1 MNQFEKQIRS
11 KLKSEMKENSEPKK
25 ELYNQVSKRVGVI
38 QNDKKQKSYKRWLQ
52 VLAPCV
58 CLMAI
63 ATIVI
68 AMIVGKK
75 PVEAHQSI
83 VQVDVNPSIEM
94 VVDENNQVVSI
105 RGLNDEGKM
114 IIEGEVIVG
123 KNLDEAV
130 ETIIRLETQMGYLL
144 VNTTDNEVTIT
155 ISAENDQLI
164 QTMQEKTKSYIAKAC
179 EKVNIQAKITE
190 AKGYMIGELQSLA
203 KTLDP
208 TLTEEEIQKLTYD
221 QLIHVVELYHLE
233 VANLAS
239 VKLEEMYQQVK
250 AQEIKLTE
258 KEATKRAVD
267 QLDAIYQTS
276 IAAYDGVYQTL
287 ADAYQNLQDVY
298 YEYFVSDVSYYQSA
312 FDHLATKKAELLKQR
327 AYVASLPDD
336 EDVLIR
342 MKELAQLSYLEAEYA
357 SLEVTLTSAEQL
369 ANQAYQTVCYT
380 FEEILKQ
387 MEALEAKF
395 PTSIKEMTFQVIMDT
410 EEKLNTYKKQVF
422 ETFEK
427 AHLEDIEKA
436 KQALQ
441 ARKQALIES
450 LHHQEEAL
458 A

>member
-11 KLKSEMKENSEPKK
+11 KLKSEMKENSEPRK
-25 ELYNQVSKRVGVI
+25 ELYDQVSKRVGVI
-38 QNDKKQKSYKRWLQ
+38 QSEKRQKSYKRW
-52 VLAPCV
+52 VKVFAPCV
-58 CLMAI
+58 CLMII

-68 AMIVGKK
+68 AVMVGQK

-114 IIEGEVIVG
+114 IIEGEAIVG

-155 ISAENDQLI
+155 VSAENDQLI
-164 QTMQEKTKSYIAKAC
+164 QHMQEKTKSYISKAC
-179 EKVNIQAKITE
+179 EKLHIQAKITE
-190 AKGYMIGELQSLA
+190 AKGYMIEELQNLA

-208 TLTEEEIQKLTYD
+208 TLTEEEIKNLTYD
-221 QLIHVVELYHLE
+221 QLIHVVELYHIE
-233 VANLAS
+233 VASLAS

-250 AQEIKLTE
+250 AQEIKLAE

-267 QLDAIYQTS
+267 QLDVVYQSS
-276 IAAYDGVYQTL
+276 IAAYDGIYQRLT
-287 ADAYQNLQDVY
+287 AAYQSLQEAY
-298 YEYFVSDVSYYQSA
+298 YENFVSDASGYQIA
-312 FDHLATKKAELLKQR
+312 LDHLAEKKAELLKQR
-327 AYVASLPDD
+327 AYVASLP
-336 EDVLIR
+336 EDTDALTR
-342 MKELAQLSYLEAEYA
+342 MKETTQLAYLEAEYA
-357 SLEVTLTSAEQL
+357 SLELALTSAEQL
-369 ANQAYQTVCYT
+369 AHQAYQTVCAT
-380 FEEILKQ
+380 FEGILKQ
-387 MEALEAKF
+387 MEELEAKF
-395 PTSIKEMTFQVIMDT
+395 PTSIKEMTFQKIVDT
-410 EEKLNTYKKQVF
+410 EEKLNAYKKQVF

-436 KQALQ
+436 KQAVQ
-441 ARKQALIES
+441 ARKQFLIEN
-450 LHHQEEAL
+450 LHSKENTL

>member
-11 KLKSEMKENSEPKK
+11 KFKNEMKENSEPRK
-25 ELYNQVSKRVGVI
+25 ELYDQVSERVGVI
-38 QNDKKQKSYKRWLQ
+38 PSRNTQKKYKRWLQ

-58 CLMAI
+58 CLMI
-63 ATIVI
+63 MVTIVMAI
-68 AMIVGKK
+68 VVGKK
-75 PVEAHQSI
+75 PVEAHQAI

-114 IIEGEVIVG
+114 IIEGEAIVG
-123 KNLDEAV
+123 KSLDEAV

-144 VNTTDNEVTIT
+144 VNVTDNEITVT

-164 QTMQEKTKSYIAKAC
+164 QQMQEKTKSYIANAC
-179 EKVNIQAKITE
+179 EKVNVQAKINE
-190 AKGYMIGELQSLA
+190 VKGYVIEELQTLA

-208 TLTEEEIQKLTYD
+208 TLTEEEIQNLTYD

-239 VKLEEMYQQVK
+239 IKLEEMYQQVK
-250 AQEIKLTE
+250 AQEIRLAE
-258 KEATKRAVD
+258 KEATKQAVD
-267 QLDAIYQTS
+267 QLEAIYQTS
-276 IAAYDGVYQTL
+276 ITAYDTIYQTL
-287 ADAYQNLQDVY
+287 TETYQSLQEVY
-298 YEYFVSDVSYYQSA
+298 YEYFVSDASSYQNA
-312 FDHLATKKAELLKQR
+312 LDHLATKKAELLKQR
-327 AYVASLPDD
+327 AYVANLP
-336 EDVLIR
+336 EDIDILTR
-342 MKELAQLSYLEAEYA
+342 MKETAQLSYLEAEYA

-369 ANQAYQTVCYT
+369 ASQAYQAVCYT

-410 EEKLNTYKKQVF
+410 EEKINAYKKQVF

-427 AHLEDIEKA
+427 THLEDIEKA
-436 KQALQ
+436 KQAIQ
-441 ARKQALIES
+441 VRKQALIETLHSQENS
-450 LHHQEEAL
+450 LS
-458 A
+458 

>member
-11 KLKSEMKENSEPKK
+11 KFKNEMKENSEPRK
-25 ELYNQVSKRVGVI
+25 ELYNQVSERVGVI
-38 QNDKKQKSYKRWLQ
+38 PSGKTQKKYKKWLQ

-58 CLMAI
+58 CLMI
-63 ATIVI
+63 MVTIVMAI
-68 AMIVGKK
+68 VVGKK
-75 PVEAHQSI
+75 PVEAHQTI

-94 VVDENNQVVSI
+94 IVDENNQVVSI

-114 IIEGEVIVG
+114 IIEGETIVG
-123 KNLDEAV
+123 KSLDEAV

-144 VNTTDNEVTIT
+144 VSATDNEVTIT
-155 ISAENDQLI
+155 ISAQNDRLVQ
-164 QTMQEKTKSYIAKAC
+164 QMQEKTKSYIANAC
-179 EKVNIQAKITE
+179 EKVNVQAKINE
-190 AKGYMIGELQSLA
+190 VKGYVIEELQTLA

-208 TLTEEEIQKLTYD
+208 TLTEEEIQNLTYD

-239 VKLEEMYQQVK
+239 VKLEEMYRQVK
-250 AQEIKLTE
+250 AQEIRLAE
-258 KEATKRAVD
+258 KEATKQAVD
-267 QLDAIYQTS
+267 QLEAIYQTS
-276 IAAYDGVYQTL
+276 IIAYDTIYQTL
-287 ADAYQNLQDVY
+287 TEAYQSLQEVY
-298 YEYFVSDVSYYQSA
+298 YEYFISDASSYQSA
-312 FDHLATKKAELLKQR
+312 LDHLATKKAELLKQR
-327 AYVASLPDD
+327 AYVASLPEDI
-336 EDVLIR
+336 DVLTR
-342 MKELAQLSYLEAEYA
+342 VKETAQLSYLEAEYA

-427 AHLEDIEKA
+427 AHLEDIKKT

-441 ARKQALIES
+441 ARKEALIET
-450 LHHQEEAL
+450 LHSQENTL
-458 A
+458 S

>member
-11 KLKSEMKENSEPKK
+11 KFKNEMKENSEPRK
-25 ELYNQVSKRVGVI
+25 ELYNQVSERVGVI
-38 QNDKKQKSYKRWLQ
+38 PSGKTQKKYKKWLQ

-58 CLMAI
+58 CLMI
-63 ATIVI
+63 MVTIVMAI
-68 AMIVGKK
+68 VVGKK
-75 PVEAHQSI
+75 PVEAHQTI

-94 VVDENNQVVSI
+94 IVDENNQVVSI

-114 IIEGEVIVG
+114 IIEGETIVG
-123 KNLDEAV
+123 KSLDEAV
-130 ETIIRLETQMGYLL
+130 ETIIRLETQMGYL
-144 VNTTDNEVTIT
+144 VVSATDNEVTIT
-155 ISAENDQLI
+155 ISAQNDRLVQ
-164 QTMQEKTKSYIAKAC
+164 QMQEKTKSYIANAC
-179 EKVNIQAKITE
+179 EKVNVQAKINE
-190 AKGYMIGELQSLA
+190 VKGYVIEELQTLA

-208 TLTEEEIQKLTYD
+208 TLTEEEIQNLTYD

-239 VKLEEMYQQVK
+239 VKLEEMYRQVK
-250 AQEIKLTE
+250 AQEIRLAE
-258 KEATKRAVD
+258 KEATKQAVD
-267 QLDAIYQTS
+267 QLEAIYQTS
-276 IAAYDGVYQTL
+276 IIAYDTIYQTL
-287 ADAYQNLQDVY
+287 TEAYQSLQEVY
-298 YEYFVSDVSYYQSA
+298 YEYFISDASSYQSA
-312 FDHLATKKAELLKQR
+312 LDHLATKKAELLKQR
-327 AYVASLPDD
+327 AYVASLPEDI
-336 EDVLIR
+336 DVLTR
-342 MKELAQLSYLEAEYA
+342 VKETAQLSYLEAEYA

-427 AHLEDIEKA
+427 AHLEDIKKT

-441 ARKQALIES
+441 ARKEALIET
-450 LHHQEEAL
+450 LHSQENTL
-458 A
+458 S